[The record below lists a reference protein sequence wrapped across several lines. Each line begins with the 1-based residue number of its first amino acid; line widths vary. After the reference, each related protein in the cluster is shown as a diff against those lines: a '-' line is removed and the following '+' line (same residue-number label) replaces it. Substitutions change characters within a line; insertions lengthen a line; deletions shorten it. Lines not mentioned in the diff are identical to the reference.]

1 MGLENSVVVRTKEK
15 SELFQRVQSIYDGI
29 KDPIELNEGSDRDFR
44 YEYEVAYWCRAYGI
58 RSYILSIIRRNHDEK
73 TDGKFDFVL
82 TVEDL
87 KDIQWFIHQCAISKR
102 YFDDQ
107 TNSSFEYELMRPIL
121 EQQVKSLEI
130 LIEEK
135 LKQGDNIKAI
145 FYDSY

>member
-1 MGLENSVVVRTKEK
+1 MGLDNGIVVRTKE
-15 SELFQRVQSIYDGI
+15 QSQVFGWIQETAFKASAEPTLVNDESGY
-29 KDPIELNEGSDRDFR
+29 K
-44 YEYEVAYWCRAYGI
+44 YEYDITYWRKCYGI

-87 KDIQWFIHQCAISKR
+87 KDIQWLIHQCAISKR

-107 TNSSFEYELMRPIL
+107 ANSSFEYELMRPIL
-121 EQQVKSLEI
+121 EQQARSLEVLLQEI
-130 LIEEK
+130 A
-135 LKQGDNIKAI
+135 KQGNNIKVI

>member
-1 MGLENSVVVRTKEK
+1 MGLENGVVVRTKEK
-15 SELFQRVQSIYDGI
+15 SELFQGVQSIYDGI

-58 RSYILSIIRRNHDEK
+58 RSYILRNHDEK
-73 TDGKFDFVL
+73 TDNKFEFVL

-107 TNSSFEYELMRPIL
+107 ANSNFEYELMRPIL

-130 LIEEK
+130 LIQEK